1 MRLAVA
7 KWNLQESCMSQ
18 AVKISDIEMKALRDA
33 ARLNSRSISGQAE
46 HWLRIGRAMERDPQV
61 GYSRVEMA
69 LRGLEPVALD
79 SLSEAEQD
87 DFIQNLADAPAT
99 AAEEDFWR
107 DRQRRGVGVGL
118 DDKDRL
124 VFGTPAL
131 KR

>member
-1 MRLAVA
+1 
-7 KWNLQESCMSQ
+7 MSQ

-33 ARLNSRSISGQAE
+33 ARLNSRSISGQTE

>member
-1 MRLAVA
+1 
-7 KWNLQESCMSQ
+7 MSQ

-33 ARLNSRSISGQAE
+33 ARVNSRSISGQAE
-46 HWLRIGRAMERDPQV
+46 HWLRIGRALERDPQV

-69 LRGLEPVALD
+69 LRGLEPLSLD
-79 SLSEAEQD
+79 TLAEAGQD
-87 DFIQNLADAPAT
+87 DFIQAMADAPAT
-99 AAEEDFWR
+99 TAEDDFWR

-124 VFGTPAL
+124 VFGTPAV

>member
-1 MRLAVA
+1 MRLKVA
-7 KWNLQESCMSQ
+7 KWNLKEFRMSQ
-18 AVKISDIEMKALRDA
+18 AVKISEIEMKALRDA

-69 LRGLEPVALD
+69 LRGLEPVSLD
-79 SLSEAEQD
+79 SLAEAEQD
-87 DFIQNLADAPAT
+87 DFIQSLADAPAT
-99 AAEEDFWR
+99 VVEEDFWR
-107 DRQRRGVGVGL
+107 DRRRRNVGVGL

-124 VFGTPAL
+124 VFGSAAV